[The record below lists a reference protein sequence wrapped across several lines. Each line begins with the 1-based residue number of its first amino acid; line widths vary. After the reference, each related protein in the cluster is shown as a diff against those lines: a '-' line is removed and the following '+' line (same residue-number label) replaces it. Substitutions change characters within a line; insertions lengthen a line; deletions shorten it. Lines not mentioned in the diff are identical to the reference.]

1 MPIEIKDSDGGI
13 GYIIAIQGLITD
25 QELIDAF
32 KEHLTQDIEKFKKY
46 KYILFDH
53 TGLTKMDIT
62 DETVEFTS
70 EIVTDASKVNP
81 DLIAAMVANVSIGAD
96 IDHISR
102 VSRMHELFIY
112 RSRWKTMI
120 FRTRIEAVRWIKKK
134 VREKY
139 GIDDLAFN

>member
-13 GYIIAIQGLITD
+13 GNIIAIQGLITD

-62 DETVEFTS
+62 DETVAFIS
-70 EIVTDASKVNP
+70 GIGADASKVNP
-81 DLIAAMVANVSIGAD
+81 DLVAAMVANVSIGAN

-139 GIDDLAFN
+139 GIDDLAFD

>member
-13 GYIIAIQGLITD
+13 GNIIAIHGLITN

-62 DETVEFTS
+62 DETVEFIS
-70 EIVTDASKVNP
+70 GIGADASKINP
-81 DLIAAMVANVSIGAD
+81 ELIAAMVENVSIGSN

-139 GIDDLAFN
+139 GIDDLAFD

>member
-13 GYIIAIQGLITD
+13 GNIIAIQGLITD

-62 DETVEFTS
+62 DETVAFIS
-70 EIVTDASKVNP
+70 GIGADASKVNP
-81 DLIAAMVANVSIGAD
+81 DLVAAMVANVSIGAN

-134 VREKY
+134 VKEKY
-139 GIDDLAFN
+139 GIDDLAFD

>member
-13 GYIIAIQGLITD
+13 GNIIAIQGLITD
-25 QELIDAF
+25 QDLIDAF

-62 DETVEFTS
+62 DETVEFIS
-70 EIVTDASKVNP
+70 WMGTDASKVNP
-81 DLIAAMVANVSIGAD
+81 GLIAAMVTNVSIGAD

-102 VSRMHELFIY
+102 ISRMHELFIY

-139 GIDDLAFN
+139 GIDDLAFD

>member
-13 GYIIAIQGLITD
+13 GNIIAIQGLITD
-25 QELIDAF
+25 QDLIDAF

-62 DETVEFTS
+62 DETVEFIS
-70 EIVTDASKVNP
+70 GIGTDASKVNP

-102 VSRMHELFIY
+102 ISRMHELFIY

-139 GIDDLAFN
+139 GIDDLAFD